1 MNAQNLT
8 IYLAIVAFILGL
20 LAHAIKL
27 TWRISQMELDI
38 REDVDANV
46 DNIQRDVRKLEAETV
61 EAHRREV
68 GETVSAIRQKIHDV
82 ETWNRD
88 TFVRKETFEQV
99 IGRIEKSLDK
109 LGDRFEEKMD
119 RLIERLGK

>member
-1 MNAQNLT
+1 MNAETVPVYQ
-8 IYLAIVAFILGL
+8 AIVAFILVL
-20 LAHAIKL
+20 LAHELKM

-46 DNIQRDVRKLEAETV
+46 DNLQRDVRKLEAETV

-109 LGDRFEEKMD
+109 L
-119 RLIERLGK
+119 